1 MPAVT
6 ANLDTTPGSVSAAQI
21 SGLHRAAARTK
32 GLIDRDGVAKH
43 VRVSERKSEK
53 TEPIDLDALRPVVR
67 DRLPA
72 DAHPNLRR
80 FREML
85 EPAGTARARDHRRRQ
100 AATLAPYLIE
110 TWPADVSD
118 RVKRAVDDRTAEVWK
133 GNPHDTHRSGGRWK
147 YPLAL
152 FLDECLTDQGDKA
165 V

>member
-53 TEPIDLDALRPVVR
+53 TEPIDLDALRVSVR
-67 DRLPA
+67 DRLRA

-80 FREML
+80 FREMI
-85 EPAGTARARDHRRRQ
+85 ESAGAAGDHLQYQ

-110 TWPADVSD
+110 AWPADVSD
-118 RVKRAVDDRTAEVWK
+118 RVNRVVEDRTAEVWK

-147 YPLAL
+147 YQLAL
-152 FLDECLTDQGDKA
+152 FLNECLTHQGDKD